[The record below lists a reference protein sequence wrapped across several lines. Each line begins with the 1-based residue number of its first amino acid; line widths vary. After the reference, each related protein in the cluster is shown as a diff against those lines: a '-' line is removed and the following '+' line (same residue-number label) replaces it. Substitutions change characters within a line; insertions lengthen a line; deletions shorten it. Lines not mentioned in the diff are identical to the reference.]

1 VSPQLRRHAAKR
13 HARTGGLVKRPVA
26 TPFVVPAS
34 RHEWQEVSLSAARPV
49 VERRT
54 SVKSGI
60 DRTPILVLAVLASAL
75 AVCGV
80 LAWLLTFVLARGEPG
95 QGRPPAV
102 RRDRSRTPQAPDGGR
117 AYANESRRA
126 WPAQIALEPFGSA
139 VHEECE
145 IEWFRGYVK
154 SQFLAVAD
162 RTSEAL
168 VRESPWFAWRG
179 TTPPPQEERIAAARD
194 QLLQALLRDGWEWSG
209 VGAQW
214 YSDRLE
220 RTVHV
225 GVDA

>member
-1 VSPQLRRHAAKR
+1 VKR
-13 HARTGGLVKRPVA
+13 HARTGGLVKRLVA

-54 SVKSGI
+54 SVKSGADR
-60 DRTPILVLAVLASAL
+60 DRTPILVMAVLASAL
-75 AVCGV
+75 AACGV

-95 QGRPPAV
+95 HGRPPAV
-102 RRDRSRTPQAPDGGR
+102 RRDQSRAPQAPDGGR
-117 AYANESRRA
+117 AYANELRRA
-126 WPAQIALEPFGSA
+126 RPAQIALEPFGSA

-154 SQFLAVAD
+154 SQFLAVAG
-162 RTSEAL
+162 RPGEAL
-168 VRESPWFAWRG
+168 VRESPWFGWRG

-194 QLLQALLRDGWEWSG
+194 QLLQALLRDGWERSG

>member
-1 VSPQLRRHAAKR
+1 MD
-13 HARTGGLVKRPVA
+13 PVA

-34 RHEWQEVSLSAARPV
+34 RHEWQEVPLSAARPV

-54 SVKSGI
+54 SIKTGTDH
-60 DRTPILVLAVLASAL
+60 DRTPIFIVAVLASTL
-75 AVCGV
+75 AVCGL
-80 LAWLLTFVLARGEPG
+80 LAWLLTFAPARGGPG
-95 QGRPPAV
+95 QARPEAGPREQSPAP
-102 RRDRSRTPQAPDGGR
+102 RAPDDGGAR
-117 AYANESRRA
+117 FDERLSWYTARSAE
-126 WPAQIALEPFGSA
+126 PTLEPIGAA

-162 RTSEAL
+162 PTEAL

-179 TTPPPQEERIAAARD
+179 TTPPPEEEQIAAARD
-194 QLLQALLRDGWEWSG
+194 HLLQALLRDGWQRSG
-209 VGAQW
+209 VGEQW
-214 YSDRLE
+214 YSDRLQ